1 MNIFKILSRGDG
13 TIQEPN
19 ITSVLSYLLD
29 PAEDH
34 GMSGD
39 FMLEFLNILEAE
51 MLKKETFDFAN
62 ARTRIMTLLS
72 NSNSGLSTF
81 IEIEKK
87 LKDENKETNAK
98 KNRDLDVFIEFRYL
112 NEVVLRIIIEIK
124 LYEEALTENQ
134 LSDIVKLSS
143 LDSEPE
149 KNFYL
154 LISPYSSKLE
164 KDTFNSSVFSHVTW
178 KRISEELIEPFL
190 KKEGAG
196 RISPMNNQTK
206 DLLKSFNVF
215 IKDGFRNKINENLR
229 IVKATVQI
237 NEKSLEF
244 KRGILKYMISIL
256 KEIMLE
262 YSLEVRREK
271 LIDLHRIHK
280 NFSRFALNLSEVINI
295 VRERQNKG
303 LGAEDFLKRRKYLD
317 LKTMK
322 LSNDKNFASVSE
334 KYFKGNYLSVST
346 QLSASGKNNELL
358 FFLEGL
364 KQVFPDTNIK
374 IEFEARIY
382 FDTGENDYY
391 IESRKY

>member
-34 GMSGD
+34 GMGGD
-39 FMLEFLNILEAE
+39 FILELLNILKEE
-51 MLKKETFDFAN
+51 KHKKESFNFDN
-62 ARTRIMTLLS
+62 AFTRIKTLLS

-87 LKDENKETNAK
+87 LKDKNKETDAN
-98 KNRDLDVFIEFRYL
+98 KNRDLDVFIEFRYMD
-112 NEVVLRIIIEIK
+112 EVLLRIIIEIK
-124 LYEEALTENQ
+124 LYQEALSENQ
-134 LSDIVKLSS
+134 LSDIVILSK

-154 LISPYSSKLE
+154 LIAPDSDKLKDNKYKCDEFVQITWESISK
-164 KDTFNSSVFSHVTW
+164 K
-178 KRISEELIEPFL
+178 LIEPFL
-190 KKEGAG
+190 TKEGAG
-196 RISPMNNQTK
+196 HTSPMNNQTK

-215 IKDGFRNKINENLR
+215 INDGFRNKTNENLR

-237 NEKSLEF
+237 NENKIEF
-244 KRGILKYMISIL
+244 KRGILNYMISIL
-256 KEIMLE
+256 KKIMSE
-262 YSLEVRREK
+262 YSLENRREK

-280 NFSRFALNLSEVINI
+280 NFSRFALNLSEVSNI
-295 VRERQNKG
+295 VNERKNKG
-303 LGAEDFLKRRKYLD
+303 LGAEDFLKRRKYID

-322 LSNDKNFASVSE
+322 LSNDKNFSSVGE
-334 KYFKGNYLSVST
+334 KYDNGNFLSVST
-346 QLSASGKNNELL
+346 QLHASGKNNELL

-364 KQVFPDTNIK
+364 KQVFPDAKIN

-382 FDTGENDYY
+382 FGTGEHDYY
-391 IESRKY
+391 TEQRKF